1 MPFSLSRVRLGR
13 SFSFRFL
20 FLLTFALRTKSMALG
35 ATVLALVLIKVTG
48 SVVCTSPT
56 LRLIHITFEPF
67 LSPPS
72 FLRFQQ
78 WRIRHVL
85 YSLVLRP
92 LRWIQV
98 RFKTSLP
105 YFDCVRPSVVRTQVS
120 GAFETKTAGPTY
132 LHSFRPVRRCKL
144 VHWSILG
151 MPKVFM
157 RY

>member
-1 MPFSLSRVRLGR
+1 MHINICAKHNLLYLCPCGTPSLVSNACFGR
-13 SFSFRFL
+13 SFTFGFL

-92 LRWIQV
+92 LRRIEV
-98 RFKTSLP
+98 RFKTRLP
-105 YFDCVRPSVVRTQVS
+105 DFDCVRPSVVQTQVS
-120 GAFETKTAGPTY
+120 GAFETKSASPTCY
-132 LHSFRPVRRCKL
+132 
-144 VHWSILG
+144 
-151 MPKVFM
+151 
-157 RY
+157 Y